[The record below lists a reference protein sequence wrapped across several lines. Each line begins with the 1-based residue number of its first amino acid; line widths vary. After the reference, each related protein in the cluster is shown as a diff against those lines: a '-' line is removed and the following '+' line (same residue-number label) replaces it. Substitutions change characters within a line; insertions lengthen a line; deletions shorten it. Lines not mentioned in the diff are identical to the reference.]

1 MHNNGY
7 RWQVMEIRSFADY
20 LRGLDDAALIS
31 IFTYRPDLVTPVP
44 PDIASLA
51 VRASS
56 APSLARAVD
65 ALNKWQLQVLEV
77 CVILEEPF
85 TEKEVAA
92 LTEKSALFLIPGL
105 IERGLL
111 YSDND
116 GLRTPTTLKDVLGNE
131 IAALGPSSMGKL
143 KLKKLDEAPAA
154 SKKVLDAM
162 VWGPPRG
169 TIGDIKKP
177 GAGVQWLLEEGFLI
191 PFNQQTV
198 VLPKE
203 VAIYLRGNKVHRE
216 CETTQPAVTGDKRD
230 QRNVQLA
237 AIANIATFL
246 RWTEEILNFWA
257 QEPASALRSGGL
269 GVRDLKEISLH
280 LGVDENC
287 AAFVA
292 EISYLAGLLTIDP
305 DDRILPTHQ
314 FDIWLTQSSSMRW
327 QILASAWYSSSRLSG
342 LVGKEGSKNV
352 APLGPELDRSNA
364 ASTRRL
370 TLSLLR
376 ENLNIAPH
384 FDSIFSAALWISPSK
399 RSGGLHKDYILWTL
413 REAEWLGMTGQGAIS
428 PYAIEFLEGN
438 DVTAIDSDL
447 PKSVDHILIQSDN
460 TAIAPGPLEH
470 EVAQELALIADV
482 ESRGGA
488 TVFRFSEGSIRR
500 GLDHGRTGD
509 EITKFLTKT
518 SKTPMPQPLEYLIAD
533 VAKKHGKL
541 RVGNTASFIRCEDST
556 LITQILGDKR
566 LEILGLR
573 KIAPEVLICGHDAA
587 EAMNILRSCGYL
599 PAGEDSRGLLLSGPR
614 IQRAQTKA
622 RPPRIIGEFDRLN
635 QNDIENALRALRT
648 GEKSSRKQST
658 MRNIATEALGSLPR
672 TTANETLDLLSDYLQ
687 NQPNKSLSIGYAD
700 NNGLVS
706 HRIIDPLKLS
716 AGSLIARDHATGEV
730 QTFRIARIT
739 GVAAL

>member
-1 MHNNGY
+1 
-7 RWQVMEIRSFADY
+7 MEIRSFADY

-31 IFTYRPDLVTPVP
+31 IFTHRPDLVTPVP
-44 PDIASLA
+44 PDMASLA
-51 VRASS
+51 ARASS

-65 ALNKWQLQVLEV
+65 GLNQWQLQVLEV
-77 CVILEEPF
+77 CAILDEPF
-85 TEKEVAA
+85 SEKDVAA
-92 LTEKSALFLIPGL
+92 LTDKSALFLIPGL

-111 YSDND
+111 YSDKD

-131 IAALGPSSMGKL
+131 IAGLGPASIAKL
-143 KLKKLDEAPAA
+143 KLKKLDEAPAGA
-154 SKKVLDAM
+154 KKVLDAM

-177 GAGVQWLLEEGFLI
+177 SAGVQWLLDEGFLI

-198 VLPKE
+198 VLPRE
-203 VAIYLRGNKVHRE
+203 VAIYLRGNKVHKSIQ
-216 CETTQPAVTGDKRD
+216 TTQPEIQGEKRD

-237 AIANIATFL
+237 SIANISTYL

-257 QEPASALRSGGL
+257 QEPATALRSGGL

-280 LGVDENC
+280 LGVEESC
-287 AAFVA
+287 AALVA
-292 EISYLAGLLTIDP
+292 EVSYLAGLLTIDP

-314 FDIWLTQSSSMRW
+314 FDIWLTQNPSARW
-327 QILASAWYSSSRLSG
+327 ITLASAWYSSSRLSG
-342 LVGKEGSKNV
+342 LVGRESSKNV
-352 APLGPELDRSNA
+352 APLGPELDRSSA

-370 TLSLLR
+370 TLSLLN
-376 ENLNIAPH
+376 ENAEIAPEV
-384 FDSIFSAALWISPSK
+384 DSLFATALWLSPLK
-399 RSGGLHKDYILWTL
+399 RSGGLQKDYLAFTL
-413 REAEWLGMTGQGAIS
+413 REAEWLGITGQGVIS
-428 PYAIEFLEGN
+428 RYGAAFLAGE
-438 DVTAIDSDL
+438 DCTSIDTDL
-447 PKSVDHILIQSDN
+447 PKPVDHILIQSDN

-470 EVAQELALIADV
+470 LVAQELALIADV

-488 TVFRFSEGSIRR
+488 TVFRFSESSIRR

-509 EITKFLTKT
+509 EIAKFLAKT

-541 RVGNTASFIRCEDST
+541 RVGNTASFIRCEDAT

-566 LEILGLR
+566 LDILGLR

-622 RPPRIIGEFDRLN
+622 RPPRIIGEYDRLDEE
-635 QNDIENALRALRT
+635 QIESALRALRT

-687 NQPNKSLSIGYAD
+687 NQPSKSLSIGYAD

>member
-1 MHNNGY
+1 
-7 RWQVMEIRSFADY
+7 MEIRSYADY
-20 LRGLDDAALIS
+20 LRALDDAALIS
-31 IFTYRPDLVTPVP
+31 MFSHRPDLVTPVP
-44 PDIASLA
+44 PDMASLA

-77 CVILEEPF
+77 CAILPEPF
-85 TEKEVAA
+85 SEKDVTS
-92 LTEKSALFLIPGL
+92 LTEKSALFVIPGL

-111 YSDND
+111 YTDKD
-116 GLRTPTTLKDVLGNE
+116 GLRTPTTLKEVLGNE
-131 IAALGPSSMGKL
+131 IAGLGPASMSKL
-143 KLKKLDEAPAA
+143 KLKKLDEVPAP

-169 TIGDIKKP
+169 SITDIKKP
-177 GAGVQWLLEEGFLI
+177 SVGVQWLLEEGFLI

-198 VLPKE
+198 VLPRE
-203 VAIYLRGNKVHRE
+203 VAIYLRGNTVHRE
-216 CETTQPAVTGDKRD
+216 LETSQPSVTGSKRD
-230 QRNVQLA
+230 MRNVQLA
-237 AIANIATFL
+237 AIANITTFL
-246 RWTEEILNFWA
+246 RWTEEVLNFWA
-257 QEPASALRSGGL
+257 QEPATALRSGGL
-269 GVRDLKEISLH
+269 GVRDLKELSLH
-280 LGVDENC
+280 LGVDESC
-287 AAFVA
+287 TAFVA
-292 EISYLAGLLTIDP
+292 EVAYLSGLLTIDP
-305 DDRILPTHQ
+305 DDKILPTHQ
-314 FDIWLTQSSSMRW
+314 FDIWLTQNASVKW
-327 QILASAWYSSSRLSG
+327 QLLASAWLSTSRVSG

-352 APLGPELDRSNA
+352 APLGPELDRSSA
-364 ASTRRL
+364 ATTRRL
-370 TLSLLR
+370 TLALLQENSELAVDIDSLFAAATWL
-376 ENLNIAPH
+376 AP
-384 FDSIFSAALWISPSK
+384 AK
-399 RSGGLHKDYILWTL
+399 RAGGLQKDYILWAM
-413 REAEWLGMTGQGAIS
+413 REAEWLGITGQGVLSSYGAD
-428 PYAIEFLEGN
+428 FLIGG
-438 DVTAIDSDL
+438 DSTTVDTDL
-447 PKSVDHILIQSDN
+447 PKAVDHILIQSDN

-488 TVFRFSEGSIRR
+488 TVFRFSESSIRR
-500 GLDHGRTGD
+500 GLDHGRTGE
-509 EITKFLTKT
+509 EISKFLAKT

-541 RVGNTASFIRCEDST
+541 RVGNTASFIRCEDSA

-566 LEILGLR
+566 LDVLGLR
-573 KIAPEVLICGHDAA
+573 KIAPEVLICGHDAT

-599 PAGEDSRGLLLSGPR
+599 PAAEDSRGLLLSGPR

-622 RPPRIIGEFDRLN
+622 RPPRIIGEYERPDEI
-635 QNDIENALRALRT
+635 QIEGALRALRT

-672 TTANETLDLLSDYLQ
+672 STANETLELLSDYLQ
-687 NQPNKSLSIGYAD
+687 NQPTKSLSIGYAD

-716 AGSLIARDHATGEV
+716 AGSLVARDHATGEV

>member
-1 MHNNGY
+1 
-7 RWQVMEIRSFADY
+7 MEIRSYADY
-20 LRGLDDAALIS
+20 LRALDDAALIS
-31 IFTYRPDLVTPVP
+31 IFTHRPDLVTPVP

-65 ALNKWQLQVLEV
+65 GLNKWQLQVLEACAV
-77 CVILEEPF
+77 LNEPF
-85 TEKEVAA
+85 SEKEVAA
-92 LTEKSALFLIPGL
+92 CTDKSAIFIIPGL

-111 YSDND
+111 YQDKD
-116 GLRTPTTLKDVLGNE
+116 GLRIPTTLREVLGNE
-131 IAALGPSSMGKL
+131 IAGLGPASMGAL
-143 KLKKLDEAPAA
+143 KLKKLEEAPAS

-162 VWGPPRG
+162 LWGPPRG

-177 GAGVQWLLEEGFLI
+177 GAGVQWLLDENFLI
-191 PFNQQTV
+191 PFNQTTV
-198 VLPKE
+198 VLPRE

-216 CETTQPAVTGDKRD
+216 LETSAPSVAGGSRD
-230 QRNVQLA
+230 TKSVQLA
-237 AIANIATFL
+237 AIANITTFL
-246 RWTEEILNFWA
+246 RWTEEVLNFWA
-257 QEPASALRSGGL
+257 QEPPTALRSGGL
-269 GVRDLKEISLH
+269 GVRDLKDLSLH
-280 LGVDENC
+280 LGVDESC

-292 EISYLAGLLTIDP
+292 EVSYLAGLLTIDP
-305 DDRILPTHQ
+305 DDKILPTHQ
-314 FDIWLTQSSSMRW
+314 FDIWLVQNPAARW
-327 QILASAWYSSSRLSG
+327 QQLLSAWLISSRMSG

-352 APLGPELDRSNA
+352 APLGPELDRSLA
-364 ASTRRL
+364 ASTRKL
-370 TLSLLR
+370 VLNLLR
-376 ENLNIAPH
+376 ENSEIAP
-384 FDSIFSAALWISPSK
+384 DSHSLYLAAQWLSPNK
-399 RSGGLHKDYILWTL
+399 RSGGLQEDYILWTL
-413 REAEWLGMTGQGAIS
+413 REAEWLGITGQGVISAYGIDFLNGGDSAAI
-428 PYAIEFLEGN
+428 I
-438 DVTAIDSDL
+438 SDL
-447 PKSVDHILIQSDN
+447 PQAVDNILIQSDN

-500 GLDHGRTGD
+500 GLDHGRTGE
-509 EITKFLTKT
+509 EITKFLKKT

-541 RVGNTASFIRCEDST
+541 RVGNTASFIRCEDSA

-566 LEILGLR
+566 LDVLGLR

-587 EAMNILRSCGYL
+587 EAMSVLRSFGYL

-622 RPPRIIGEFDRLN
+622 RPPRIIGEIDRPDEI
-635 QNDIENALRALRT
+635 QIQNALRALRT

-672 TTANETLDLLSDYLQ
+672 TTANETLELLSDYLQ
-687 NQPNKSLSIGYAD
+687 NQPSTSLSIGYAD

>member
-1 MHNNGY
+1 
-7 RWQVMEIRSFADY
+7 MEIRSYADY
-20 LRGLDDAALIS
+20 LRALDDAALIS
-31 IFTYRPDLVTPVP
+31 MFSHRPDLVTPVP
-44 PDIASLA
+44 PDMASLA

-77 CVILEEPF
+77 CAILPEPF
-85 TEKEVAA
+85 SEKDVTS
-92 LTEKSALFLIPGL
+92 LTEKSALFVIPGL

-111 YSDND
+111 YTDKD
-116 GLRTPTTLKDVLGNE
+116 GLRTPTTLKEVLGNE
-131 IAALGPSSMGKL
+131 IAGLGPASMSKL
-143 KLKKLDEAPAA
+143 KLKKLDEVPAP

-169 TIGDIKKP
+169 SIADIKKP
-177 GAGVQWLLEEGFLI
+177 SAGVAWLLEEGFLI

-198 VLPKE
+198 VLPRE
-203 VAIYLRGNKVHRE
+203 VAIYLRGNTVHRE
-216 CETTQPAVTGDKRD
+216 LETSQPSVTGTKRD
-230 QRNVQLA
+230 ARNVQLA
-237 AIANIATFL
+237 AIANITTFL
-246 RWTEEILNFWA
+246 RWTEEVLNFWA
-257 QEPASALRSGGL
+257 QEPATALRSGGL
-269 GVRDLKEISLH
+269 GVRDIKELSLH
-280 LGVDENC
+280 LGVDESC
-287 AAFVA
+287 TAFVA
-292 EISYLAGLLTIDP
+292 EVAYLSGLLTIDP
-305 DDRILPTHQ
+305 DDKILPTHQ
-314 FDIWLTQSSSMRW
+314 FDIWLTQNASVKW
-327 QILASAWYSSSRLSG
+327 QLLASAWLSTSRVSG

-352 APLGPELDRSNA
+352 APLGPELDRSSA
-364 ASTRRL
+364 ATTRRL
-370 TLSLLR
+370 TLTLLQENSQIAVDIDSLFAAATWL
-376 ENLNIAPH
+376 AP
-384 FDSIFSAALWISPSK
+384 AK
-399 RSGGLHKDYILWTL
+399 RAGGLQKDYIIWAM
-413 REAEWLGMTGQGAIS
+413 REAEWLGITGQGVLSSYGAD
-428 PYAIEFLEGN
+428 FLTGG
-438 DVTAIDSDL
+438 DSTSVDTDL
-447 PKSVDHILIQSDN
+447 PKAVDHILIQSDN

-500 GLDHGRTGD
+500 GLDHGRTGE
-509 EITKFLTKT
+509 EISKFLAKT

-541 RVGNTASFIRCEDST
+541 RVGNTASFIRCEDSA

-566 LEILGLR
+566 LDVLGLR
-573 KIAPEVLICGHDAA
+573 KIAPEVLICGHDAT

-599 PAGEDSRGLLLSGPR
+599 PAAEDSRGLLLSGPR

-622 RPPRIIGEFDRLN
+622 RPPRIIGEYERPDEIA
-635 QNDIENALRALRT
+635 IEGALRALRT

-672 TTANETLDLLSDYLQ
+672 STANETLELLSDYLQ
-687 NQPNKSLSIGYAD
+687 NQPTKSLSIGYAD

-716 AGSLIARDHATGEV
+716 AGSLVARDHATGEV

>member
-1 MHNNGY
+1 
-7 RWQVMEIRSFADY
+7 MEIRSFADY

-31 IFTYRPDLVTPVP
+31 IFTNRPDLVTPVP

-51 VRASS
+51 ARASS

-65 ALNKWQLQVLEV
+65 ALTQWQLQVLEV
-77 CVILEEPF
+77 CAILDEPF
-85 TEKEVAA
+85 TEKAVTT
-92 LTEKSALFLIPGL
+92 LTDKSALFIIPGL

-111 YSDND
+111 YQDKD
-116 GLRTPTTLKDVLGNE
+116 GLRIPTTLKEVLGNE
-131 IAALGPSSMGKL
+131 IAGLGPASMAKL
-143 KLKKLDEAPAA
+143 KLKKLEEAPAA

-169 TIGDIKKP
+169 TIADIKKP
-177 GAGVQWLLEEGFLI
+177 SAGVQWLLEEGFLV

-198 VLPKE
+198 VLPRE
-203 VAIYLRGNKVHRE
+203 VAIALRGNKVHRE
-216 CETTQPAVTGDKRD
+216 IQSSQPEVTGEKRD
-230 QRNVQLA
+230 SRNVQLA
-237 AIANIATFL
+237 AIANVSTFL

-257 QEPASALRSGGL
+257 QEPPTALRSGGL

-280 LGVDENC
+280 LGVDEIC
-287 AAFVA
+287 ASFIA
-292 EISYLAGLLTIDP
+292 EVSYVAGLLTIDP

-314 FDIWLTQSSSMRW
+314 FDIWLAQNPSTRW
-327 QILASAWYSSSRLSG
+327 LTLVTAWYATSRVSG
-342 LVGKEGSKNV
+342 LVGRESSKNV
-352 APLGPELDRSNA
+352 APLGPELDRSTA

-370 TLSLLR
+370 TLSLLQ
-376 ENLNIAPH
+376 ESSKIAPDI
-384 FDSIFSAALWISPSK
+384 DSLFSAASWLAPLK
-399 RSGGLHKDYILWTL
+399 RSGGIQKDYIAFTL
-413 REAEWLGMTGQGAIS
+413 REAEWLGITGQGVIS
-428 PYAIEFLEGN
+428 SYGADFLDGGDCVSIN
-438 DVTAIDSDL
+438 TDL
-447 PKSVDHILIQSDN
+447 PKPVNHILIQSDN

-470 EVAQELALIADV
+470 EIAQEIALIADV

-509 EITKFLTKT
+509 EISKFLKKT

-541 RVGNTASFIRCEDST
+541 RVGNTVSFIRCEDST

-566 LEILGLR
+566 LDILGLR
-573 KIAPEVLICGHDAA
+573 KIAPEVLICGHEAA

-599 PAGEDSRGLLLSGPR
+599 PAGEDSRGLLLTGPR

-622 RPPRIIGEFDRLN
+622 RPPRIIGEYEKLDEE
-635 QNDIENALRALRT
+635 QIENALRALRT

-672 TTANETLDLLSDYLQ
+672 TTANETMDLLSDYLQ
-687 NQPNKSLSIGYAD
+687 NQPAKSLSIGYAD

>member
-1 MHNNGY
+1 
-7 RWQVMEIRSFADY
+7 MEIRSYADY
-20 LRGLDDAALIS
+20 LRALDDAALIS
-31 IFTYRPDLVTPVP
+31 MFNHRPDLVTPVP
-44 PDIASLA
+44 PDMASLA

-77 CVILEEPF
+77 CAILPEPF
-85 TEKEVAA
+85 TEKDVTA
-92 LTEKSALFLIPGL
+92 LTEKSALFVIPGL

-111 YSDND
+111 YTDKD
-116 GLRTPTTLKDVLGNE
+116 GLRTPTTLKEVLGNE
-131 IAALGPSSMGKL
+131 IAGLGPASMSKL
-143 KLKKLDEAPAA
+143 KFKKLDEVPAP

-169 TIGDIKKP
+169 AIADIKKP
-177 GAGVQWLLEEGFLI
+177 SVGVQWLLEEGFLI

-198 VLPKE
+198 VFPRE
-203 VAIYLRGNKVHRE
+203 VAIYLRGNTVHRE
-216 CETTQPAVTGDKRD
+216 LETSQPSVTGSKRD
-230 QRNVQLA
+230 MRNVQLA
-237 AIANIATFL
+237 AIANITTFL
-246 RWTEEILNFWA
+246 RWTEEVLNFWA
-257 QEPASALRSGGL
+257 QEPATALRSGGL
-269 GVRDLKEISLH
+269 GVRDLKELSLH
-280 LGVDENC
+280 LGVDESC
-287 AAFVA
+287 TAFVA
-292 EISYLAGLLTIDP
+292 EVAYLSGLLTIDP
-305 DDRILPTHQ
+305 DDKILPTHQ
-314 FDIWLTQSSSMRW
+314 FDIWLTQNASVKW
-327 QILASAWYSSSRLSG
+327 QLLASAWLSTSRVSG

-352 APLGPELDRSNA
+352 APLGPELDRSSA
-364 ASTRRL
+364 TTTRRL
-370 TLSLLR
+370 TLTLLQENSQIAVDIDSLFAAATWL
-376 ENLNIAPH
+376 AP
-384 FDSIFSAALWISPSK
+384 AK
-399 RSGGLHKDYILWTL
+399 RAGGLQKDYILWAM
-413 REAEWLGMTGQGAIS
+413 REAEWLGITGQGVLSSYGAD
-428 PYAIEFLEGN
+428 FLTGG
-438 DVTAIDSDL
+438 DSTSVDTDL
-447 PKSVDHILIQSDN
+447 PKAVDHILIQSDN

-500 GLDHGRTGD
+500 GLDHGRTGE
-509 EITKFLTKT
+509 EIAKFLAKT

-541 RVGNTASFIRCEDST
+541 RVGNTASFIRCEDSA

-566 LEILGLR
+566 LDVLGLR

-599 PAGEDSRGLLLSGPR
+599 PAAEDSRGLLLSGPR

-622 RPPRIIGEFDRLN
+622 RPPRIIGEYERPDEI
-635 QNDIENALRALRT
+635 QIEGALRALRT

-672 TTANETLDLLSDYLQ
+672 STANETLELLSDYLQ
-687 NQPNKSLSIGYAD
+687 NQPTKSLSIGYAD

-716 AGSLIARDHATGEV
+716 AGSLVARDHATGEV

>member
-1 MHNNGY
+1 
-7 RWQVMEIRSFADY
+7 MEIRSYADY
-20 LRGLDDAALIS
+20 LRALDDAALIS
-31 IFTYRPDLVTPVP
+31 IFTHRPDLVTPVP

-65 ALNKWQLQVLEV
+65 GLNKWQLQVLEACAV
-77 CVILEEPF
+77 LNEPF
-85 TEKEVAA
+85 SEKEVAGC
-92 LTEKSALFLIPGL
+92 TDKSAIFIIPGL

-111 YSDND
+111 YQDKD
-116 GLRTPTTLKDVLGNE
+116 GLRIPTTLREVLGNE
-131 IAALGPSSMGKL
+131 IAGLGPASMGAL
-143 KLKKLDEAPAA
+143 KLKKLEEAPAS

-162 VWGPPRG
+162 LWGPPRG

-177 GAGVQWLLEEGFLI
+177 GAGVQWLLDENFLI
-191 PFNQQTV
+191 PFNQTTV
-198 VLPKE
+198 VLPRE

-216 CETTQPAVTGDKRD
+216 LETSAPSVAGGSRD
-230 QRNVQLA
+230 TKSVQLA
-237 AIANIATFL
+237 AIANITTFL
-246 RWTEEILNFWA
+246 RWTEEVLNFWA
-257 QEPASALRSGGL
+257 QEPPTALRSGGL
-269 GVRDLKEISLH
+269 GVRDLKDLSLH
-280 LGVDENC
+280 LGVDESC

-292 EISYLAGLLTIDP
+292 EVSYLAGLLTIDP
-305 DDRILPTHQ
+305 DDKILPTHQ
-314 FDIWLTQSSSMRW
+314 FDIWLVQNPAARW
-327 QILASAWYSSSRLSG
+327 QQLLSAWLISSRMSG

-352 APLGPELDRSNA
+352 APLGPELDRSLA
-364 ASTRRL
+364 ASTRK
-370 TLSLLR
+370 LLLNLLC
-376 ENLNIAPH
+376 ENSEIAP
-384 FDSIFSAALWISPSK
+384 DSHSLYLAAQWLSPNK
-399 RSGGLHKDYILWTL
+399 RSGGLQEDYILWTL
-413 REAEWLGMTGQGAIS
+413 REAEWLGITGQGVISAYGIDFLNGGDSAAI
-428 PYAIEFLEGN
+428 I
-438 DVTAIDSDL
+438 SDL
-447 PKSVDHILIQSDN
+447 PQAVDHILIQSDN

-500 GLDHGRTGD
+500 GLDHGRTGE
-509 EITKFLTKT
+509 EITKFLKKT

-541 RVGNTASFIRCEDST
+541 RVGNTASFIRCEDSA

-566 LEILGLR
+566 LDVLGLR

-587 EAMNILRSCGYL
+587 EAMSVLRSFGYL

-622 RPPRIIGEFDRLN
+622 RPPRIIGEIDRPDEI
-635 QNDIENALRALRT
+635 QIQNALRALRT

-672 TTANETLDLLSDYLQ
+672 TTANETLELLSDYLQ
-687 NQPNKSLSIGYAD
+687 NQPSTSLSIGYAD

-706 HRIIDPLKLS
+706 HRIVDPLKLS

>member
-1 MHNNGY
+1 
-7 RWQVMEIRSFADY
+7 MEIRSYADY

-31 IFTYRPDLVTPVP
+31 MFSHRPDLVTPVP
-44 PDIASLA
+44 PDMASLA

-77 CVILEEPF
+77 CAILPEPF
-85 TEKEVAA
+85 SEKDVTA
-92 LTEKSALFLIPGL
+92 LTEKSALFVIPGL

-111 YSDND
+111 YADKD
-116 GLRTPTTLKDVLGNE
+116 GLRTPTTLKEVLGNE
-131 IAALGPSSMGKL
+131 IAGLGPASMSKL
-143 KLKKLDEAPAA
+143 KLKKLDEVPAP

-169 TIGDIKKP
+169 SIADIKKP
-177 GAGVQWLLEEGFLI
+177 SVGVQWLLEEGFLI

-198 VLPKE
+198 VLPRE

-216 CETTQPAVTGDKRD
+216 LETSQPSVTGSKRD
-230 QRNVQLA
+230 MRNVQSA
-237 AIANIATFL
+237 AIANITTFL
-246 RWTEEILNFWA
+246 RWTEEVLNFWA
-257 QEPASALRSGGL
+257 QEPATALRSGGL
-269 GVRDLKEISLH
+269 GVRDLKELSLH
-280 LGVDENC
+280 LGVDESC
-287 AAFVA
+287 TAFVA
-292 EISYLAGLLTIDP
+292 EVAYLSGLLTIDP
-305 DDRILPTHQ
+305 DDKILPTHQ
-314 FDIWLTQSSSMRW
+314 FDIWLTQNASVKW
-327 QILASAWYSSSRLSG
+327 QLLASAWLSTSRVSG

-352 APLGPELDRSNA
+352 APLGPELDRSSA
-364 ASTRRL
+364 ATTRRL
-370 TLSLLR
+370 TLTLLQENSQIAVDIDSLFVAATWL
-376 ENLNIAPH
+376 AP
-384 FDSIFSAALWISPSK
+384 AK
-399 RSGGLHKDYILWTL
+399 RAGGLQKDYILWAM
-413 REAEWLGMTGQGAIS
+413 REAEWLGITGQGVLSSYGAD
-428 PYAIEFLEGN
+428 FLTGG
-438 DVTAIDSDL
+438 DSTSVDTDL
-447 PKSVDHILIQSDN
+447 PKAVDHILIQSDN

-500 GLDHGRTGD
+500 GLDHGRTGE
-509 EITKFLTKT
+509 EISKFLAKT

-541 RVGNTASFIRCEDST
+541 RVGITASFIRCEDSA
-556 LITQILGDKR
+556 LITQIMGDKR
-566 LEILGLR
+566 LDVLGLR
-573 KIAPEVLICGHDAA
+573 KIAPEVLICGHDAT

-599 PAGEDSRGLLLSGPR
+599 PAAEDSRGLLLSGPR

-622 RPPRIIGEFDRLN
+622 RPPRIIGEYERPDEI
-635 QNDIENALRALRT
+635 QIEGALRALRT

-672 TTANETLDLLSDYLQ
+672 STANETLELLSDYLQ
-687 NQPNKSLSIGYAD
+687 NQPTKSLSIGYAD

-716 AGSLIARDHATGEV
+716 AGSLVARDHATGEV

>member
-1 MHNNGY
+1 
-7 RWQVMEIRSFADY
+7 MEIRSYADY
-20 LRGLDDAALIS
+20 LRALDDAALIS
-31 IFTYRPDLVTPVP
+31 MFTHRPDLVTPVP

-65 ALNKWQLQVLEV
+65 GLNKWQLQVLEV
-77 CVILEEPF
+77 CAILDEPF
-85 TEKEVAA
+85 TEKEITA
-92 LTEKSALFLIPGL
+92 LTEKSALFILPGL

-111 YSDND
+111 YVDKD
-116 GLRTPTTLKDVLGNE
+116 GMRTPTNLKEVLGNE
-131 IAALGPSSMGKL
+131 IAGLGPASMAKL

-154 SKKVLDAM
+154 AKKVLEAM

-169 TIGDIKKP
+169 TITDINKP
-177 GAGVQWLLEEGFLI
+177 STGVAWLLEEGFLV

-198 VLPKE
+198 VLPRE
-203 VAIYLRGNKVHRE
+203 VAIYLRGNKVHRQLE
-216 CETTQPAVTGDKRD
+216 VSQPAITSSKRD
-230 QRNVQLA
+230 EHSVQLA
-237 AIANIATFL
+237 AIANITTFL
-246 RWTEEILNFWA
+246 RWTEEVLNYWA

-269 GVRDLKEISLH
+269 GVRELKELSLH
-280 LGVDENC
+280 LGVDEVC
-287 AAFVA
+287 AAFIAEVA
-292 EISYLAGLLTIDP
+292 YVAGLLTIEA
-305 DDRILPTHQ
+305 DDKILPTTQ
-314 FDIWLTQSSSMRW
+314 FDIWLMQSASARW
-327 QILASAWYSSSRLSG
+327 QALTSAWLISSRLPG

-352 APLGPELDRSNA
+352 APLGPELDRASA

-370 TLSLLR
+370 VLNLLNENRGVAVDAQSLY
-376 ENLNIAPH
+376 E
-384 FDSIFSAALWISPSK
+384 AALWLSPSK
-399 RSGGLHKDYILWTL
+399 RSGGLQKDYLLWNL
-413 REAEWLGMTGQGAIS
+413 RECEWLGITGQGVIS
-428 PYAIEFLEGN
+428 QYGIDFLEGA
-438 DVTAIDSDL
+438 DCSAIDSDL
-447 PKSVDHILIQSDN
+447 PKAVDHILIQSDN

-488 TVFRFSEGSIRR
+488 TVFRFSESSIRR

-509 EITKFLTKT
+509 EIAKFLAKT
-518 SKTPMPQPLEYLIAD
+518 SKTPMPQPLEYLITD

-541 RVGNTASFIRCEDST
+541 RVGNTASFIRCEDPA
-556 LITQILGDKR
+556 LIAQIISDKR

-573 KIAPEVLICGHDAA
+573 RIAPEVLISTFDAA
-587 EAMNILRSCGYL
+587 EAMHILRSYGYL
-599 PAGEDSRGLLLSGPR
+599 PAGEDAKGLLLSGPR
-614 IQRAQTKA
+614 VQRAQGRA
-622 RPPRIIGEFDRLN
+622 RPPRIIGEYEKPDELLI
-635 QNDIENALRALRT
+635 QSALRALRT

-658 MRNIATEALGSLPR
+658 MRNIATEALGALPR
-672 TTANETLDLLSDYLQ
+672 TTANETLELLSDYLQ

-716 AGSLIARDHATGEV
+716 AGSLLARDHATGEV

>member
-1 MHNNGY
+1 
-7 RWQVMEIRSFADY
+7 MEIRSYADY

-31 IFTYRPDLVTPVP
+31 MFSHRPDLVTPVP
-44 PDIASLA
+44 PDMASLA

-77 CVILEEPF
+77 CAILTEPF
-85 TEKEVAA
+85 SEKDVTA
-92 LTEKSALFLIPGL
+92 LTEKSALFILPGL

-111 YSDND
+111 YVDKD
-116 GLRTPTTLKDVLGNE
+116 GLRTPTTLKEVLGNE
-131 IAALGPSSMGKL
+131 IAGLGPASMSKL
-143 KLKKLDEAPAA
+143 KLKKLDEVPAP

-169 TIGDIKKP
+169 SITDIKKP
-177 GAGVQWLLEEGFLI
+177 SAGVAWLLEEGFLI

-198 VLPKE
+198 VLPRE
-203 VAIYLRGNKVHRE
+203 VAIYLRGNTVHRDL
-216 CETTQPAVTGDKRD
+216 ETSQPSVTGSKRD
-230 QRNVQLA
+230 MRNVQLA
-237 AIANIATFL
+237 AIANITTFL
-246 RWTEEILNFWA
+246 RWTEEVLNFWA
-257 QEPASALRSGGL
+257 QEPATALRSGGL
-269 GVRDLKEISLH
+269 GVRDLKDLSLH
-280 LGVDENC
+280 LGVDESC
-287 AAFVA
+287 TAFVA
-292 EISYLAGLLTIDP
+292 EVAYLSGLLTIDP
-305 DDRILPTHQ
+305 DDKILPTHQ
-314 FDIWLTQSSSMRW
+314 FDIWLTQNASSKW
-327 QILASAWYSSSRLSG
+327 QLLASAWLSTSRVSG

-352 APLGPELDRSNA
+352 APLGPELDRSSA
-364 ASTRRL
+364 ATTRGLVL
-370 TLSLLR
+370 TLLQENSQVAVDIDSLFAAATWL
-376 ENLNIAPH
+376 AP
-384 FDSIFSAALWISPSK
+384 AK
-399 RSGGLHKDYILWTL
+399 RAGGLQKDYIIWAM
-413 REAEWLGMTGQGAIS
+413 REAEWLGITGQGVLSSYGAD
-428 PYAIEFLEGN
+428 FLTGG
-438 DVTAIDSDL
+438 DSSSVDSDL
-447 PKSVDHILIQSDN
+447 PKAVDHILIQSDN

-500 GLDHGRTGD
+500 GLDHGRTGE
-509 EITKFLTKT
+509 EISKFLAKT

-541 RVGNTASFIRCEDST
+541 RVGNTASFIRCEDSA

-566 LEILGLR
+566 LDILGLR

-599 PAGEDSRGLLLSGPR
+599 PAAEDSRGLLLSGPR

-622 RPPRIIGEFDRLN
+622 RPPRIIGEYERPDEIA
-635 QNDIENALRALRT
+635 IEGALRALRT

-672 TTANETLDLLSDYLQ
+672 STANETLELLSDYLQ
-687 NQPNKSLSIGYAD
+687 NQPSKSLSIGYAD

-716 AGSLIARDHATGEV
+716 AGSLVARDHATGEV

>member
-1 MHNNGY
+1 
-7 RWQVMEIRSFADY
+7 MEIRSYADY

-31 IFTYRPDLVTPVP
+31 MFNFRPDLVTPVP
-44 PDIASLA
+44 PDMASLA

-77 CVILEEPF
+77 CAVLAEPF

-92 LTEKSALFLIPGL
+92 LTDKSALFVIPGL
-105 IERGLL
+105 IDRGLI
-111 YSDND
+111 YQDKD
-116 GLRTPTTLKDVLGNE
+116 GLRTPTTLKEVLGNE
-131 IAALGPSSMGKL
+131 VAGLGPASMSKL
-143 KLKKLDEAPAA
+143 KLKKLDEVPAA

-169 TIGDIKKP
+169 SIADIKKP
-177 GAGVQWLLEEGFLI
+177 SAGVAWLLEEGFLI

-198 VLPKE
+198 VLPRE

-216 CETTQPAVTGDKRD
+216 LENTQPPVTGSKRD
-230 QRNVQLA
+230 NRNVQLA
-237 AIANIATFL
+237 AIANITTFL
-246 RWTEEILNFWA
+246 RWTEEVLNFWA
-257 QEPASALRSGGL
+257 QEPATALRSGGL
-269 GVRDLKEISLH
+269 GVRDLKELSLH
-280 LGVDENC
+280 LGVDESC
-287 AAFVA
+287 TAFVA
-292 EISYLAGLLTIDP
+292 EVAYLSGLLTIDP
-305 DDRILPTHQ
+305 DDKILPTHQ
-314 FDIWLTQSSSMRW
+314 FDIWLTQNASTKW
-327 QILASAWYSSSRLSG
+327 QFLASAWLTTSRLSG

-352 APLGPELDRSNA
+352 ASLGPELDRSSA
-364 ASTRRL
+364 ATTRRL
-370 TLSLLR
+370 VLTLLQENSEVAVDVESLFATAQWL
-376 ENLNIAPH
+376 AP
-384 FDSIFSAALWISPSK
+384 AK
-399 RSGGLHKDYILWTL
+399 RAGGLQKDYVLWTL
-413 REAEWLGMTGQGAIS
+413 REAEWLGITGQGVLSSYGAD
-428 PYAIEFLEGN
+428 FLEGG
-438 DVTAIDSDL
+438 DSATIDTDL
-447 PKSVDHILIQSDN
+447 PKAVDHILIQSDN

-500 GLDHGRTGD
+500 GLDHGRTGE
-509 EITKFLTKT
+509 EISKFLAKT

-541 RVGNTASFIRCEDST
+541 RVGNTASFIRCEDAT

-566 LEILGLR
+566 LDILGLR

-599 PAGEDSRGLLLSGPR
+599 PAAEDSRGLLLSGPR

-622 RPPRIIGEFDRLN
+622 RPPRIIGEIDKPDEI
-635 QNDIENALRALRT
+635 QIEGALRALRT

-672 TTANETLDLLSDYLQ
+672 TTANETLELLSDYLQ
-687 NQPNKSLSIGYAD
+687 NQPAKSLSIGYAD

>member
-1 MHNNGY
+1 
-7 RWQVMEIRSFADY
+7 MEIRSYADY
-20 LRGLDDAALIS
+20 LRGLDDAAFIS
-31 IFTYRPDLVTPVP
+31 MFTHRPDLVTPVP
-44 PDIASLA
+44 PDMSSLA

-77 CVILEEPF
+77 CLTLDEPF
-85 TEKEVAA
+85 AEKDVAS
-92 LTEKSALFLIPGL
+92 LSEKSALFILPGL
-105 IERGLL
+105 VERGLL
-111 YSDND
+111 YRDKD
-116 GLRTPTTLKDVLGNE
+116 GFRTPTTLKEVLGNE
-131 IAALGPSSMGKL
+131 VAGLGPASMAKL
-143 KLKKLDEAPAA
+143 KLKKLDEAPPAA
-154 SKKVLDAM
+154 RKVLDAM

-177 GAGVQWLLEEGFLI
+177 SAGVQWLLEEGFLI
-191 PFNQQTV
+191 PFNLQTV
-198 VLPKE
+198 VLPRE
-203 VAIYLRGNKVHRE
+203 VAIYLRGNRVHRE
-216 CETTQPAVTGDKRD
+216 LETTQPTITGTKRD
-230 QRNVQLA
+230 SRSVQLA
-237 AIANIATFL
+237 AISNIATFL

-269 GVRDLKEISLH
+269 GVRDLKDLSLH
-280 LGVDENC
+280 LGVEESC

-292 EISYLAGLLTIDP
+292 EVSYISGLLTIDP
-305 DDRILPTHQ
+305 DDKILPTHQ
-314 FDIWLTQSSSMRW
+314 FDIWLSQTPSVRW
-327 QILASAWYSSSRLSG
+327 QTLASAWLITSRMSG

-352 APLGPELDRSNA
+352 APLGPELDRATA
-364 ASTRRL
+364 AIVRRL
-370 TLSLLR
+370 TLSLLQ
-376 ENLNIAPH
+376 ENQSQSLDPE
-384 FDSIFSAALWISPSK
+384 SLYGAAQWQSPSR
-399 RSGGLHKDYILWTL
+399 RSGGLQKDYILWTL
-413 REAEWLGMTGQGAIS
+413 REAEWLGITGQGVLSTYGAD
-428 PYAIEFLEGN
+428 FLSGGDCAEI
-438 DVTAIDSDL
+438 AEDL
-447 PKSVDHILIQSDN
+447 PRPVDHILIQSDN

-509 EITKFLTKT
+509 EISKFLSKT

-541 RVGNTASFIRCEDST
+541 RVGNTTSFIRCEDSA
-556 LITQILGDKR
+556 LITQILSDKR
-566 LEILGLR
+566 LDILNLR
-573 KIAPEVLICGHDAA
+573 KIAPEVLICGYEAA

-599 PAGEDSRGLLLSGPR
+599 PAGEDSRGALLSGPR

-622 RPPRIIGEFDRLN
+622 RPPRIIGEYERPDEIH
-635 QNDIENALRALRT
+635 IENALRALRT

-672 TTANETLDLLSDYLQ
+672 TTANETLELLSDYLQ
-687 NQPNKSLSIGYAD
+687 NQPANSLSIGYAD
-700 NNGLVS
+700 NNGMVS

>member
-1 MHNNGY
+1 
-7 RWQVMEIRSFADY
+7 MEIRSYADY
-20 LRGLDDAALIS
+20 LRALDDAALIS
-31 IFTYRPDLVTPVP
+31 MFNHRPDLVTPVP
-44 PDIASLA
+44 PDMASLA

-77 CVILEEPF
+77 CAILPEPF
-85 TEKEVAA
+85 SEKDVTA
-92 LTEKSALFLIPGL
+92 LTEKSALFVIPGL

-111 YSDND
+111 YTDKD
-116 GLRTPTTLKDVLGNE
+116 GLRTPTTLKEVLGNE
-131 IAALGPSSMGKL
+131 IAGLGPASMSKL
-143 KLKKLDEAPAA
+143 KLKKLDEVPAP

-169 TIGDIKKP
+169 SIADIKKP
-177 GAGVQWLLEEGFLI
+177 SVGVQWLLEEGFLI

-198 VLPKE
+198 VLPRE
-203 VAIYLRGNKVHRE
+203 VAIYLRGNTVHRE
-216 CETTQPAVTGDKRD
+216 LETSQPSVTGSKRD
-230 QRNVQLA
+230 MRNVQLA
-237 AIANIATFL
+237 AIANITTFL
-246 RWTEEILNFWA
+246 RWTEEVLNFWA
-257 QEPASALRSGGL
+257 QEPATALRSGGL
-269 GVRDLKEISLH
+269 GVRDLKELSLH
-280 LGVDENC
+280 LGVDESC
-287 AAFVA
+287 TAFVA
-292 EISYLAGLLTIDP
+292 EVAYLSGLLTIDP
-305 DDRILPTHQ
+305 DDKILPTHQ
-314 FDIWLTQSSSMRW
+314 FDIWLTQNASVKW
-327 QILASAWYSSSRLSG
+327 QLLASAWLSTSRVSG

-352 APLGPELDRSNA
+352 APLGPELDRSSA
-364 ASTRRL
+364 TTTRRL
-370 TLSLLR
+370 TLTLLQENSQIAVDIDSLFAAATWL
-376 ENLNIAPH
+376 AP
-384 FDSIFSAALWISPSK
+384 AK
-399 RSGGLHKDYILWTL
+399 RAGGLQKDYILWAM
-413 REAEWLGMTGQGAIS
+413 REAEWLGITGQGVLSSYGAD
-428 PYAIEFLEGN
+428 FLTGG
-438 DVTAIDSDL
+438 DSTSVDTDL
-447 PKSVDHILIQSDN
+447 PKAVDHILIQSDN

-500 GLDHGRTGD
+500 GLDHGRTGE
-509 EITKFLTKT
+509 EIAKFLAKT

-541 RVGNTASFIRCEDST
+541 RVGNTASFIRCEDSA

-566 LEILGLR
+566 LDVLGLR
-573 KIAPEVLICGHDAA
+573 KIAPEVLICGHDAT

-599 PAGEDSRGLLLSGPR
+599 PAAEDSRGLLLSGPR

-622 RPPRIIGEFDRLN
+622 RPPRIIGEYERPDEI
-635 QNDIENALRALRT
+635 QIEGALRALRT

-672 TTANETLDLLSDYLQ
+672 STANETLELLSDYLQ
-687 NQPNKSLSIGYAD
+687 NQPTKSLSIGYAD

-716 AGSLIARDHATGEV
+716 AGSLVARDHATGEV